1 MYRVRIHS
9 THLALKKSTFEIR
22 YTLKQTTTTTNSY
35 KDGAVIVGGVD
46 GNRLWGK
53 ELGMDLALVE
63 WSPDGRS
70 VLFVSQSD
78 EVFLYDAQG
87 NRISNIELHISNAS
101 SIVALD
107 WNTACSTSIAS
118 KTLYDVTIPNLAI
131 ATENGHVQ
139 LTRGHSDEN
148 PVLITTGLKRVCAC
162 KWNAKGD
169 VLAVAGTQSVVS
181 KSTERRQEMSMILFY
196 TPNGQH
202 LRTLKVSSSPINTL
216 SWERSGLRIALT
228 VENYIFFANVRPDY
242 KWAFFSNTL
251 VYVLF
256 V

>member
-1 MYRVRIHS
+1 MC
-9 THLALKKSTFEIR
+9 
-22 YTLKQTTTTTNSY
+22 
-35 KDGAVIVGGVD
+35 DC
-46 GNRLWGK
+46 
-53 ELGMDLALVE
+53 
-63 WSPDGRS
+63 
-70 VLFVSQSD
+70 VLRERTRTQILTDFTAKVYNFQ
-78 EVFLYDAQG
+78 L
-87 NRISNIELHISNAS
+87 SNHGI
-101 SIVALD
+101 
-107 WNTACSTSIAS
+107 
-118 KTLYDVTIPNLAI
+118 Y
-131 ATENGHVQ
+131 
-139 LTRGHSDEN
+139 
-148 PVLITTGLKRVCAC
+148 
-162 KWNAKGD
+162 

-196 TPNGQH
+196 SPNGQH